1 LERVRRVYQKG
12 GDNMEDITI
21 LEEKIERL
29 TRAAHYTKNFRNWL
43 IFTRRIDRYKEVLK
57 RMKGE

>member
-1 LERVRRVYQKG
+1 
-12 GDNMEDITI
+12 MEEI
-21 LEEKIERL
+21 EKKIERL

-57 RMKGE
+57 RMKGEWVKWKPIK